1 MIKKVKILMLML
13 IVSWWSMVLVVN
25 ALFYDLIQEAKYST
39 ERSWLGITLAITDIT
54 LTILL
59 FR

>member
-13 IVSWWSMVLVVN
+13 IVSWWFMVLVVN
-25 ALFYDLIQEAKYST
+25 ALFYDLIHEAKYSI